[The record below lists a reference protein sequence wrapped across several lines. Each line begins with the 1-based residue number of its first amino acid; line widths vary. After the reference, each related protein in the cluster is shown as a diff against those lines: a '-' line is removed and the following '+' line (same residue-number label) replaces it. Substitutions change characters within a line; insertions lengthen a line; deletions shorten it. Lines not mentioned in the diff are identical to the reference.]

1 MVIEKYGMLK
11 MRYII
16 LEILFIIVETTLV
29 YGQTGVD
36 SKPLYKNPNATVLA
50 RVNDLLNRMT
60 PEEKVGQ
67 LSILLGWEMYQ
78 KEGTGVTPS
87 QKFIQA
93 VKERNIG
100 ALWATLR
107 ADPWTKKSLISG
119 LNPRQAAEATN
130 ALQKY
135 VIENT
140 RLGIPLLF
148 AEECAH
154 GHMAIGT
161 TVFPTSIGQASTWD
175 PELIKQMAEVIAK
188 ETRLQGAQIGYGPVL
203 DLAREPRWSRV
214 EETFG
219 EDPYLTSEMGKAVV
233 NGFQGNNL
241 KSGVNVVS
249 TLKHFVAY
257 GVSDG
262 GQNGGSVAI
271 GNRELMQYYMP
282 PFRAAIK
289 AGALSVMTAYN
300 SIDGIP
306 NTSNKYLL
314 TDVLRNQWNFKGFTV
329 SDLGS
334 IESNISAQHVAG
346 SSAEAAALAINAG
359 LDADLGGNGFDKAL
373 LEAFNQGLV
382 SIDVLN
388 RAVGNVLGIKFKLG
402 LFENPYVDPQ
412 KTGNEVRSRRNI
424 EIARQV
430 ARESIILLKNA
441 DTSAF
446 QHISTSA
453 HQLLPLDKN
462 IKSIAVI
469 GPNADQIYNQLGD
482 YTAPQEVNNVVT
494 VLKGIKNKV
503 SSDTKVTYVKGCAIR
518 DTMNFNIKEAVEAA
532 KNSQV
537 AILVLGGSSAR
548 DFKTEYEKTGAARV
562 SGAKEK
568 VSVSDMESGEGY
580 DRVSLDLMGKQLE
593 LADAIL
599 KTGTPVV
606 VVLIKGRPL
615 NLNWLEGHVPA
626 IIDAWYPGQEGGTAI
641 ADVLFGDYNPAGR
654 LPLSIPK
661 SIGQLPVYYDYKAP
675 QKHNYVEGDA
685 LPLYSFGYGLSYS
698 KFDYGNLKINT
709 FEAADSVNV
718 NVQCS
723 VKNSSQILGDE
734 VVQLYIRDK
743 VSSVVMPLKQ
753 LKGFKRIHLKAGA
766 ESVVNFTLTNKDLM
780 LLNQSNQWVVESGDF
795 EVMIGASSNDIR
807 LKNQFNITKNHYISG
822 N

>member
-1 MVIEKYGMLK
+1 
-11 MRYII
+11 
-16 LEILFIIVETTLV
+16 
-29 YGQTGVD
+29 
-36 SKPLYKNPNATVLA
+36 
-50 RVNDLLNRMT
+50 
-60 PEEKVGQ
+60 
-67 LSILLGWEMYQ
+67 LGWEMYH
-78 KEGTGVTPS
+78 KEGTTVTPS
-87 QKFIQA
+87 NSFIQA
-93 VKERNIG
+93 VKLRNIG
-100 ALWATLR
+100 GLWATLR
-107 ADPWTKKSLISG
+107 ADPWTKKSLITG
-119 LNPRQAAEATN
+119 LNPWQAAEATN

-148 AEECAH
+148 SEECAH
-154 GHMAIGT
+154 GHMAVGT

-175 PELIKQMAEVIAK
+175 PELINQMAEVIAK

-233 NGFQGNNL
+233 KGFQGNNL

-271 GNRELMQYYMP
+271 GNRELEQYYMP
-282 PFRAAIK
+282 PFRAAIE

-314 TDVLRNQWNFKGFTV
+314 TDVLRDQFKFRGFIV

-373 LEAFNQGLV
+373 LDAFNQGLV

-388 RAVGNVLGIKFKLG
+388 RAVSNVLRIKFELG
-402 LFENPYVDPQ
+402 LFENPYVDSQ
-412 KTGNEVRSRRNI
+412 KAGSEVRSANNI
-424 EIARQV
+424 GIARQV
-430 ARESIILLKNA
+430 ARESIVLLKN
-441 DTSAF
+441 SN
-446 QHISTSA
+446 S
-453 HQLLPLDKN
+453 LLPLNKN

-469 GPNADQIYNQLGD
+469 GPNADNMYNQIGD
-482 YTAPQEVNNVVT
+482 YTAPQDENNVVT

-503 SSDTKVTYVKGCAIR
+503 STTAKVTYVKGCAIR
-518 DTMNFNIKEAVEAA
+518 DTLISNIKEAVEAA
-532 KNSQV
+532 KNAQV
-537 AILVLGGSSAR
+537 VVLVLGGSSAR
-548 DFKTEYEKTGAARV
+548 DFKTEYEKTGAAKV
-562 SGAKEK
+562 SAKEK

-599 KTGTPVV
+599 KTGTPII

-615 NLNWLEGHVPA
+615 NLNWLENHVPA

-654 LPLSIPK
+654 LPISIPK

-675 QKHNYVEGDA
+675 EKHNYVEGDA
-685 LPLYSFGYGLSYS
+685 RPLYSFGYGLSYS
-698 KFDYGNLKINT
+698 KFDYSNLKINT
-709 FEAADSVNV
+709 SEGTGSVNIK
-718 NVQCS
+718 VQCA
-723 VKNSSQILGDE
+723 VKNSSQVPGDE
-734 VVQLYIRDK
+734 VVQLYICDK

-753 LKGFKRIHLKAGA
+753 LKGFKRIQLKAG
-766 ESVVNFTLTNKDLM
+766 EEFVVDFTLTGRDLM

-795 EVMIGASSNDIR
+795 EVMIGASSDDIR
-807 LKNQFNITKNHYISG
+807 LKNQFNISKSHYITG